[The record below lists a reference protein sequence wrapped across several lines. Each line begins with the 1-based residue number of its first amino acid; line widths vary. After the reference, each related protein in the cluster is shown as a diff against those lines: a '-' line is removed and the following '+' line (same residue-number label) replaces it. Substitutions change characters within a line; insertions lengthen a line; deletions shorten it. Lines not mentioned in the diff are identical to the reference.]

1 MSEAAKAAR
10 AANKAKA
17 KRLADGDPK
26 AKVDASSWTPPEM
39 MNTEKKTG
47 LRPVSRR
54 AYKRGGKVHGEE
66 APQNAGRKARKSNN
80 MPTATAIANA
90 KVNRNVKHANA
101 EEFGQ
106 PHIGGYANGG
116 YAKGGRPG
124 KAGGGSMEDKPS
136 LRLVKSFQH
145 PSGRMAKVYK
155 DKDYGEYRTK
165 FFDEDGKHMPKAD
178 YHTDDKD
185 DAHDTAES
193 FLEGRTGKMGGGSM
207 GDPRA
212 AAADRMAAANQQ
224 SGVPSGRMS
233 FVERQGTPLPGSGM
247 KKGGRAK
254 KADGGMSAGD
264 VHAMTGKYGAPADDM
279 GRRDAGMKAYQA
291 RQDKLE
297 KAAAAQKAVA
307 NARNA
312 MATPRDAGG
321 SRRRGSTVSPGE
333 MQEQP
338 KASMGMSPMRTTPPL
353 PGEEMRR
360 GGKTKKW
367 EGSAKDEMQDKKLA
381 KKRGMSM
388 KAWEASEG
396 DKKHDKQQSMAGLKK
411 GGRAAK
417 ADGGKMDPR
426 NAGGGGGGPSGND
439 LMHAMVPLTM
449 LMKKGGR
456 VGKAGGG
463 AMDGNYTGGT
473 RPTGGRIAKAS
484 GGLLSSLMG
493 GSKASGSKGKSKKKG
508 TNINIVIN
516 AGQKPEDPMAGLPML
531 PPGKPPML
539 PPAMSAGAPAPAG
552 GPPMPPP
559 DMGGGAPGGGLGAM
573 LGRKAGGRVGHRNY
587 SSYKDMD
594 AGAGSGLGRLEKTEI
609 AKKTYRK

>member
-1 MSEAAKAAR
+1 MEE
-10 AANKAKA
+10 
-17 KRLADGDPK
+17 RLY
-26 AKVDASSWTPPEM
+26 
-39 MNTEKKTG
+39 
-47 LRPVSRR
+47 LC
-54 AYKRGGKVHGEE
+54 
-66 APQNAGRKARKSNN
+66 
-80 MPTATAIANA
+80 
-90 KVNRNVKHANA
+90 
-101 EEFGQ
+101 
-106 PHIGGYANGG
+106 
-116 YAKGGRPG
+116 G

-136 LRLVKSFQH
+136 LRLMRTISH

-178 YHTDDKD
+178 YHTDDKE
-185 DAHDTAES
+185 DAHDTAQS
-193 FLEGRTGKMGGGSM
+193 FLEGRTGKMGGGAM

-224 SGVPSGRMS
+224 AGVPSGRMS

-247 KKGGRAK
+247 KKGGKAK
-254 KADGGMSAGD
+254 AF
-264 VHAMTGKYGAPADDM
+264 
-279 GRRDAGMKAYQA
+279 
-291 RQDKLE
+291 
-297 KAAAAQKAVA
+297 
-307 NARNA
+307 
-312 MATPRDAGG
+312 
-321 SRRRGSTVSPGE
+321 
-333 MQEQP
+333 
-338 KASMGMSPMRTTPPL
+338 
-353 PGEEMRR
+353 
-360 GGKTKKW
+360 
-367 EGSAKDEMQDKKLA
+367 EGSAKDEAQDKKLA

-388 KAWEASEG
+388 KAWEASEA
-396 DKKHDKQQSMAGLKK
+396 DEKHDKQQSMAGLKK

-426 NAGGGGGGPSGND
+426 NAGKDGGGGPSGKD
-439 LMHAMVPLTM
+439 LMHAVAPLTM

-456 VGKAGGG
+456 AGKAGGG

-473 RPTGGRIAKAS
+473 RPTGGRIAKAG
-484 GGLLSSLMG
+484 GGLLSSLMS

-516 AGQKPEDPMAGLPML
+516 AGQKPTDPMADAAMPML

-559 DMGGGAPGGGLGAM
+559 DMGGPAPGGGGLGAL
-573 LGRKAGGRVGHRNY
+573 LGRKSGGRVGNRSY

>member
-116 YAKGGRPG
+116 YAKGGRNG
-124 KAGGGSMEDKPS
+124 KAGGGTMDDLDRDDLDRDDMDRKPMV
-136 LRLVKSFQH
+136 LPEKVRKVKSRDQIAYERGNMKKGRGKPIFK
-145 PSGRMAKVYK
+145 SG
-155 DKDYGEYRTK
+155 
-165 FFDEDGKHMPKAD
+165 
-178 YHTDDKD
+178 
-185 DAHDTAES
+185 
-193 FLEGRTGKMGGGSM
+193 GRTSKMGGGPM

-247 KKGGRAK
+247 KKGGRAG
-254 KADGGMSAGD
+254 KAEGGVNMMHDDINPRFGS
-264 VHAMTGKYGAPADDM
+264 VSSPEFKENQEKSKAPS
-279 GRRDAGMKAYQA
+279 RY
-291 RQDKLE
+291 
-297 KAAAAQKAVA
+297 AAK
-307 NARNA
+307 
-312 MATPRDAGG
+312 
-321 SRRRGSTVSPGE
+321 
-333 MQEQP
+333 
-338 KASMGMSPMRTTPPL
+338 
-353 PGEEMRR
+353 
-360 GGKTKKW
+360 GGKIENF
-367 EGSAKDEMQDKKLA
+367 EGSPKDEMQDKKLA

-388 KAWEASEG
+388 KAWEASEA

-426 NAGGGGGGPSGND
+426 NAGKDGGGGPSGND

-552 GPPMPPP
+552 GLPMPPP

-594 AGAGSGLGRLEKTEI
+594 AGAASGLGRLEKTEI

>member
-193 FLEGRTGKMGGGSM
+193 FLEGRTGKMGGGAM

-254 KADGGMSAGD
+254 KADGGVNMMHG
-264 VHAMTGKYGAPADDM
+264 
-279 GRRDAGMKAYQA
+279 Q
-291 RQDKLE
+291 Q
-297 KAAAAQKAVA
+297 Q
-307 NARNA
+307 
-312 MATPRDAGG
+312 
-321 SRRRGSTVSPGE
+321 
-333 MQEQP
+333 
-338 KASMGMSPMRTTPPL
+338 SMGSVGSSGFKENQEKSKAPSRYAAK
-353 PGEEMRR
+353 
-360 GGKTKKW
+360 GGKIENF
-367 EGSAKDEMQDKKLA
+367 EGSPKDEMQDKKLA

>member
-66 APQNAGRKARKSNN
+66 TPQNAGRKARKSNN

-116 YAKGGRPG
+116 YAKGGRSG
-124 KAGGGSMEDKPS
+124 KAGGGSMEDMPS
-136 LRLVKSFQH
+136 LRLMKTIRH
-145 PSGRMAKVYK
+145 PSGKMAKVYK

-185 DAHDTAES
+185 DAHDTAQS
-193 FLEGRTGKMGGGSM
+193 FLEGRTGKMGGGAM

-224 SGVPSGRMS
+224 GGVPSGRMS

-247 KKGGRAK
+247 KKGGK
-254 KADGGMSAGD
+254 IK
-264 VHAMTGKYGAPADDM
+264 
-279 GRRDAGMKAYQA
+279 
-291 RQDKLE
+291 
-297 KAAAAQKAVA
+297 
-307 NARNA
+307 NF
-312 MATPRDAGG
+312 
-321 SRRRGSTVSPGE
+321 
-333 MQEQP
+333 
-338 KASMGMSPMRTTPPL
+338 
-353 PGEEMRR
+353 
-360 GGKTKKW
+360 

-381 KKRGMSM
+381 KKYGMSR
-388 KAWEASEG
+388 KAYEASPIDE
-396 DKKHDKQQSMAGLKK
+396 KHDKQQSMAGLKK

-417 ADGGKMDPR
+417 ADGGNLDPR
-426 NAGGGGGGPSGND
+426 NAGKDGGGGGGND
-439 LMHAMVPLTM
+439 FMHAMMPLTM

-456 VGKAGGG
+456 VGKTVGGALGEYAKNLRDESILNNMAAGKAGPYKKGGRTGKAGGG

-473 RPTGGRIAKAS
+473 RPTGGRIAKAG
-484 GGLLSSLMG
+484 GGLLSSLMS

-516 AGQKPEDPMAGLPML
+516 AGQKPTDPMADAAMPML

-539 PPAMSAGAPAPAG
+539 PPSMSSGAPAPAG

-559 DMGGGAPGGGLGAM
+559 DMGGPAPGGGLGAL
-573 LGRKAGGRVGHRNY
+573 LGRKSGGRVGNRSY

>member
-17 KRLADGDPK
+17 KRLSDGDPK
-26 AKVDASSWTPPEM
+26 AKVDASSYTPPEM

-66 APQNAGRKARKSNN
+66 TPQNAGRKARKSNN

-106 PHIGGYANGG
+106 PHVGGYANGG
-116 YAKGGRPG
+116 YAKGGRSG
-124 KAGGGSMEDKPS
+124 KAGGGSMDDMDRDDMDRDSKPMV
-136 LRLVKSFQH
+136 LPQKLKKTKSRDQIEYERGEMKKGRGKPIFK
-145 PSGRMAKVYK
+145 SG
-155 DKDYGEYRTK
+155 
-165 FFDEDGKHMPKAD
+165 GK
-178 YHTDDKD
+178 
-185 DAHDTAES
+185 
-193 FLEGRTGKMGGGSM
+193 TGKMGGGAM

-224 SGVPSGRMS
+224 AGVPSGRMS

-247 KKGGRAK
+247 KKGGRTS
-254 KADGGMSAGD
+254 KAGGGMMNGRNPSEGRSDSYSDLAEIKAGREGNRTLPIGEKVESFARKLNPLAAQLPAGRTRTPSGRD
-264 VHAMTGKYGAPADDM
+264 VRTKEDVDY
-279 GRRDAGMKAYQA
+279 GMKKGG
-291 RQDKLE
+291 R
-297 KAAAAQKAVA
+297 
-307 NARNA
+307 
-312 MATPRDAGG
+312 AG
-321 SRRRGSTVSPGE
+321 
-333 MQEQP
+333 
-338 KASMGMSPMRTTPPL
+338 KAS
-353 PGEEMRR
+353 
-360 GGKTKKW
+360 KIKNF
-367 EGSAKDEMQDKKLA
+367 EGSAKDEAQDKKLA
-381 KKRGMSM
+381 AKRGMSM
-388 KAWEASEG
+388 KAWEASEA
-396 DKKHDKQQSMAGLKK
+396 DEKHDKQQSMASLKK

-426 NAGGGGGGPSGND
+426 NAGKDGGGGPSGND
-439 LMHAMVPLTM
+439 LMHAMMPLTM

-473 RPTGGRIAKAS
+473 RPTGGRIAKAG
-484 GGLLSSLMG
+484 GGLLSSLMS
-493 GSKASGSKGKSKKKG
+493 GSKASGSKGKNKKKG

-516 AGQKPEDPMAGLPML
+516 AGQKPTDPMADAAMPML

-559 DMGGGAPGGGLGAM
+559 DMGGGAPGGGGLGAL
-573 LGRKAGGRVGHRNY
+573 LGRKSGGRVGNRSY